1 MCTATVHA
9 ATVCCAAQ
17 DEAVSKTTYVK
28 LLGMDGAR
36 AEARRLVDTALQAL
50 EPYGEKADA
59 LRAIAGFIIDREN

>member
-1 MCTATVHA
+1 
-9 ATVCCAAQ
+9 
-17 DEAVSKTTYVK
+17 VSKTTYVK

>member
-1 MCTATVHA
+1 ML
-9 ATVCCAAQ
+9 CCAEQ